1 VPLPAP
7 RVPELEIDHVQ
18 AAIDAL
24 PIALRTP
31 LILAIV
37 RVFAARWQAIWDVQ
51 GAILG
56 AFDLTDPASEA
67 WPPALRV
74 WGDALGVQW
83 RKAWPASTYRRVL
96 LGARLARG
104 STGSREEI
112 LAVAS
117 ALTPTGAPPPTVQ
130 AAPLTVWVHAPG
142 ITDPDEQEALRALLL
157 LAIPDV
163 ADLALDFAGEDVLK
177 FDTPGAGLDQAPF
190 A

>member
-1 VPLPAP
+1 MPLPAP

-18 AAIDAL
+18 AAIDSL

-37 RVFAARWQAIWDVQ
+37 RVFAARWQGIWDVQ
-51 GAILG
+51 RTILR
-56 AFDLTDPASEA
+56 AFDLTDPASEQ
-67 WPPALRV
+67 WPPALLA

-96 LGARLARG
+96 LGARVARG

-112 LAVAS
+112 LEVVR
-117 ALTPTGAPPPTVQ
+117 ALTPTGAAQPTVQ

-142 ITDPDEQEALRALLL
+142 ITDPDVQEALRVLLL
-157 LAIPDV
+157 LAVPDV

-177 FDTPGAGLDQAPF
+177 FDTIGLGLDQGHF